1 MLDWVLHFSYL
12 EDFRVKVV
20 SFLLLLAGWLLVL
33 ASIVLLP
40 SPAARASFVF
50 LPGLAVELLGLALV
64 FRSHSIGR
72 EKRG

>member
-1 MLDWVLHFSYL
+1 MKIL
-12 EDFRVKVV
+12 

-40 SPAARASFVF
+40 SPAARAAFVF
-50 LPGLAVELLGLALV
+50 SGVAVELLGLTLV
-64 FRSHSIGR
+64 FRSHSNVR

>member
-1 MLDWVLHFSYL
+1 MPGWALHFSDL
-12 EDFRVKVV
+12 EDFRVKLV

-40 SPAARASFVF
+40 SPAARAAFVF
-50 LPGLAVELLGLALV
+50 SGLAVELLGLALV
-64 FRSHSIGR
+64 FRSHSIVR